1 LALGVLT
8 RARISGQK
16 NDRRRV
22 VIVDDSVDAGQLLA
36 GPEQAREWQT
46 CGYGAAPR
54 VATLPDY
61 Q

>member
-1 LALGVLT
+1 MLT

-22 VIVDDSVDAGQLLA
+22 VIVDDSFDAGQLLD